1 MLLLLVVVV
10 LMWYVDVLWEGTWRS
25 LSCRCT
31 QWKVTKR
38 SSMLLM
44 VLVDWVL
51 VKVLQSLSQQDE
63 MVGSSTLYILMI
75 LVSLAAL
82 HSHHLCQPCCS
93 TFSSSLSALLL
104 YILVILVSLAALHSH
119 DPCQPCCCTF
129 SSSLSHLAALHSHH
143 PCQPCCST
151 FSSSLSALLLYIL
164 IILVSLAAVHS
175 HHPCQPCCSTVICP
189 LCLYIVTKNSDATF
203 FNCVHL

>member
-1 MLLLLVVVV
+1 MLLLLLLVV

-93 TFSSSLSALLL
+93 TFSWSLSALLL
-104 YILVILVSLAALHSH
+104 YILVILAALHSH
-119 DPCQPCCCTF
+119 DPCHT
-129 SSSLSHLAALHSHH
+129 
-143 PCQPCCST
+143 
-151 FSSSLSALLLYIL
+151 LLLYIL
-164 IILVSLAAVHS
+164 MILVSLAALQWSVHCACTLW
-175 HHPCQPCCSTVICP
+175 PKTAMP
-189 LCLYIVTKNSDATF
+189 LFLIAYIFKTPKLLCMIFILIIIKNQ
-203 FNCVHL
+203 